1 MRIGPFS
8 FWERVACESKSVSHV
23 REREPGRGS
32 LRPCSHVREPGRGSL
47 RPPAPVRRSARRL
60 AARSLPGRPPAY
72 VLPPHNGRVV
82 GPRHNGP
89 VAGSRHKALGAVV
102 LGLVV
107 LALVGCAAPTAAPA
121 PTVAQAPTAAPPAT
135 RPTFAPAAPGIVS
148 PATNATAVAGAQ
160 AQPTVDP
167 NTSADVVDVFLS
179 NVDDVSAEAY
189 DLSLTPCDDM
199 MRVLNENPNLVPSIR
214 GFAANLKR
222 VGASQA
228 VLDTPD
234 VTAALA
240 DLDQS
245 MAQLESALSVC
256 GISQP

>member
-1 MRIGPFS
+1 
-8 FWERVACESKSVSHV
+8 
-23 REREPGRGS
+23 
-32 LRPCSHVREPGRGSL
+32 
-47 RPPAPVRRSARRL
+47 
-60 AARSLPGRPPAY
+60 
-72 VLPPHNGRVV
+72 VLPPHGRVAGPRHNARV
-82 GPRHNGP
+82 AGPRHNAGVVGPRHNASVAGPRHNGP

-107 LALVGCAAPTAAPA
+107 LALVGCAAPSAAPTAAPA

-179 NVDDVSAEAY
+179 NVDDVSAEGY